1 MVANWPTLTELD
13 ENAARTFATLA
24 ERLNTDTP
32 DLEWLDAYYHGVQRL
47 SALGMAVPPEMERL
61 STVVNWPRLV
71 VDSIEERLDIEGFRY
86 PGQAAGDE
94 RLWSIWQANNLDE
107 NSQLAH
113 IDALTYG
120 RAFVLVQPPMPG
132 DTVPVITV
140 ESARHLVVDTDP
152 IGRFPRAALK
162 VWSDVDGDRAT
173 LWLPG
178 RVVTLFKSAGGWT
191 ATADVTD
198 AAPVV
203 PVIPLYNRS
212 RVADLDGE
220 TEMADVMP
228 LTDAVC
234 RSITVMQAAAEL
246 AAVPQ
251 RYVFGA
257 TESDFKRPDGTR
269 IPAWEAYMGRIW
281 AMANAEGKAGSF
293 PAADLRNF
301 TAIIDAYARIVS
313 ALSGLPPHYLGFS
326 SDNPASADAIR
337 SSEGRLVKRA
347 ERKQRMFGGSWE
359 TVMRLALLLSG
370 DPMPTTVD
378 GLETVW
384 RDPST
389 PTFASK
395 ADAVVKL
402 VQAGVYPVSYAPE
415 ALGLSQ
421 AERARIELLRRAEDG
436 AEVDRLMASAAS
448 LDAPEPADTD
458 TDAGPVPAAE
468 SSAASTPATTG

>member
-1 MVANWPTLTELD
+1 MRTTLSPTTVAWPTTADLD
-13 ENAARTFATLA
+13 DDTMQVFRRLVEK
-24 ERLNTDTP
+24 LNTQRP

-47 SALGMAVPPEMERL
+47 AALGMALPPEMDRL

-86 PGQAAGDE
+86 PGEAAGDE

-113 IDALTYG
+113 VDALTYG
-120 RAFVLVQPPMPG
+120 RAFVLVQPPLPSEN
-132 DTVPVITV
+132 VPVITV
-140 ESARHLVVDTDP
+140 ESARSLVVDVDP
-152 IGRFPRAALK
+152 IGRHPRAALK
-162 VWSDVDGDRAT
+162 VWTDTDGDHAT

-178 RVVTLFKSAGGWT
+178 RVLTMVK
-191 ATADVTD
+191 D
-198 AAPVV
+198 AHQWVVRTEQAHSPVV
-203 PVIPLYNRS
+203 PVVPIYNRA

-220 TEMADVMP
+220 TEMADVIP
-228 LTDAVC
+228 LSDAVC
-234 RSITVMQAAAEL
+234 RSLTVMQAAAEL

-257 TESDFKRPDGTR
+257 SEADFKRPDGTR

-281 AMANAEGKAGSF
+281 AMANADGKAGSF

-301 TAIIDAYARIVS
+301 TAVIDTYARIVS

-359 TVMRLALLLSG
+359 SVMRIALLLSG
-370 DPMPTTVD
+370 DAMPSTVD

-384 RDPST
+384 RDAST

-395 ADAVVKL
+395 ADAVSKL
-402 VQAGVYPVSYAPE
+402 VAAGIYPVTYAPE

-421 AERARIELLRRAEDG
+421 AERARIELLRRNEEGVD
-436 AEVDRLMASAAS
+436 VDRLMASAAA
-448 LDAPEPADTD
+448 LDE
-458 TDAGPVPAAE
+458 PAAE
-468 SSAASTPATTG
+468 PDQPS